1 MCHSGKY
8 NTGKTIRF
16 KGGNKHKD
24 AIPYKRER
32 NVRYTDIE
40 NYKLNN

>member
-1 MCHSGKY
+1 MCHGTKTHH
-8 NTGKTIRF
+8 TGKTVRF
-16 KGGNKHKD
+16 KGERHKD

-32 NVRYTDIE
+32 NVHYTDIE